1 MVRIWSFNNFHQ
13 IILKIW
19 CPDFIITPSKPINPS
34 HTFISSAVKYSHVSF
49 ERCHQTRTFNRRQS
63 IFEAHFRSV
72 GWHCFSFLQER
83 RQWCGNDAEEWCWV
97 SSWWAWR
104 TRYGVQ
110 NDLQVHRSGWV
121 WRRGLKNTLCRGI
134 IHLSLVMWCQWW
146 FTVEFQCLAEVDL
159 GKWVCLS
166 FELLFGTSLRRV
178 SFRSKDVHKSFCF
191 NNNDFTCVIDFT
203 RYDS

>member
-49 ERCHQTRTFNRRQS
+49 ERCHQTRTCNRRQS

-83 RQWCGNDAEEWCWV
+83 RQWCGNDAEEWCWI
-97 SSWWAWR
+97 SFWRAWWTWW
-104 TRYGVQ
+104 G
-110 NDLQVHRSGWV
+110 LQSD
-121 WRRGLKNTLCRGI
+121 
-134 IHLSLVMWCQWW
+134 LSLYCTGRIWRPRVNDAWYCTFVVWGLRWCAYYILAVVCYCIWTRFRNIWENGFADLFW
-146 FTVEFQCLAEVDL
+146 FMSDKIL
-159 GKWVCLS
+159 
-166 FELLFGTSLRRV
+166 
-178 SFRSKDVHKSFCF
+178 
-191 NNNDFTCVIDFT
+191 
-203 RYDS
+203 